1 MFDVRNPPH
10 PKTGRSI
17 GALLLGAVLA
27 LPVGGGS
34 ARAQALFG
42 AGEVDPSRFLLVAA
56 PIGTSGERYQLNS
69 VRFVDRYVSSDNVSE
84 ILKDVDEFPL
94 KNYILEV
101 NVQNNTDTTIYVTTK
116 DFVIKD
122 HVVSD
127 SIKKGK
133 TITEMV
139 DSLFEWY
146 NLTDSGLR
154 LRCGELTAQEVRT
167 IRAVLNSI
175 VGA

>member
-1 MFDVRNPPH
+1 MND
-10 PKTGRSI
+10 
-17 GALLLGAVLA
+17 
-27 LPVGGGS
+27 
-34 ARAQALFG
+34 
-42 AGEVDPSRFLLVAA
+42 D
-56 PIGTSGERYQLNS
+56 
-69 VRFVDRYVSSDNVSE
+69 
-84 ILKDVDEFPL
+84 LK
-94 KNYILEV
+94 
-101 NVQNNTDTTIYVTTK
+101 K